1 MIRFGSVFEVIF
13 PAFLYLKLCQLVL
26 ENKAQAPNTQAQA
39 FLPALFFYYQ
49 MIKMK
54 QKEIS
59 QKKKD
64 EINKRVI
71 EATKHDLAHIQEL
84 KSN

>member
-1 MIRFGSVFEVIF
+1 MV
-13 PAFLYLKLCQLVL
+13 
-26 ENKAQAPNTQAQA
+26 
-39 FLPALFFYYQ
+39 FLPALFLNYQ

-59 QKKKD
+59 QKVKD
-64 EINKRVI
+64 EINKKVV
-71 EATKHDLAHIQEL
+71 EAVKQDITHINEL

>member
-1 MIRFGSVFEVIF
+1 M
-13 PAFLYLKLCQLVL
+13 
-26 ENKAQAPNTQAQA
+26 APMPPKPKA

-59 QKKKD
+59 QKEKD

-71 EATKHDLAHIQEL
+71 KATKQDLAHIKEL

>member
-1 MIRFGSVFEVIF
+1 
-13 PAFLYLKLCQLVL
+13 
-26 ENKAQAPNTQAQA
+26 
-39 FLPALFFYYQ
+39 

-59 QKKKD
+59 QKGKD
-64 EINKRVI
+64 EINKRVV
-71 EATKHDLAHIQEL
+71 EAVKQDLPHIKEL

>member
-1 MIRFGSVFEVIF
+1 MV
-13 PAFLYLKLCQLVL
+13 
-26 ENKAQAPNTQAQA
+26 
-39 FLPALFFYYQ
+39 FLPALFLNYQ

-59 QKKKD
+59 QKVKD
-64 EINKRVI
+64 EINKRVV
-71 EATKHDLAHIQEL
+71 EAVKQDIAHITEL

>member
-1 MIRFGSVFEVIF
+1 MKQFFQPFYILNCVILYYKIRFGT
-13 PAFLYLKLCQLVL
+13 Y
-26 ENKAQAPNTQAQA
+26 APKPIEI
-39 FLPALFFYYQ
+39 FLPTLFFYYQ

-59 QKKKD
+59 QKEKD
-64 EINKRVI
+64 EISKRVV
-71 EATKHDLAHIQEL
+71 EAVKQDLTHIQEL

>member
-1 MIRFGSVFEVIF
+1 MV
-13 PAFLYLKLCQLVL
+13 
-26 ENKAQAPNTQAQA
+26 
-39 FLPALFFYYQ
+39 FLPALFLNYQ

-59 QKKKD
+59 QKVKD
-64 EINKRVI
+64 EINKRVV
-71 EATKHDLAHIQEL
+71 EAVKQDIAHINEL

>member
-1 MIRFGSVFEVIF
+1 MV
-13 PAFLYLKLCQLVL
+13 
-26 ENKAQAPNTQAQA
+26 
-39 FLPALFFYYQ
+39 FLPALFFYNQ

-59 QKKKD
+59 QNGKD
-64 EINKRVI
+64 EINERVV
-71 EATKHDLAHIQEL
+71 EAVKQDSTHIKVL

>member
-1 MIRFGSVFEVIF
+1 
-13 PAFLYLKLCQLVL
+13 
-26 ENKAQAPNTQAQA
+26 
-39 FLPALFFYYQ
+39 

-64 EINKRVI
+64 EISKRVV
-71 EATKHDLAHIQEL
+71 EAVKQDLTHIQEL